1 MKKIVIGKVLE
12 KIIDWNKSRI
22 ELVKGVNMNA
32 RGSCLCKTVEFTT
45 QIYIDAKPENYAFS
59 NKTKNMTEKEVL
71 EAFGI
76 WDE

>member
-1 MKKIVIGKVLE
+1 M
-12 KIIDWNKSRI
+12 
-22 ELVKGVNMNA
+22 VKGVNMNA

-76 WDE
+76 